1 MSILTDNLTGIKNS
15 ALYMLE
21 EAAEKFPKNIAAE
34 DELVSVTFSGL
45 RETARKVGTYLAKN
59 SKSEN
64 IAILLPKRVS
74 FIISE
79 LGTLY
84 SGKAYV
90 PVDYNDARDR
100 LVEIIRGSDAECVI
114 TDGKNTSWL
123 SDEGFSPIVFDK
135 AAEAEIDEE
144 LLCNCLKDNTDLSP
158 AYIMHTSGSTG
169 VPKGV
174 VVSHRGIIDFAQ
186 WIVDYMKLTPDDVIG
201 LQSPFHFDASV
212 FDLYGGLKS
221 GCKITI
227 LSDALTHFPAKIPEF
242 LEENGVTCILWVPG
256 ILADIAASGALEKYK
271 LPKLRLFTFGGEVL
285 PTRALNIWKKYNPDR
300 EYINLYGPTE
310 ATVVATA
317 FKIETEISDFK
328 PIPIGKAVNNGRIL
342 IITEDNRQA
351 EINEVGEIYITGSM
365 LACGYYKRPN
375 ETIDAFVQNP
385 LNKSYNELVYKTGDF
400 GYISENGDIV
410 FSGRRDS
417 QVKLYGIRVELGDIE
432 NAAMCVDGIEH
443 CFAALDEN
451 GKVVLF
457 LQSKEKH
464 ILRKFNLELMRYIPK
479 YMLPH
484 SIVDMKNFP
493 LNKSGKIDRKKIL
506 NEWRNKNEH

>member
-1 MSILTDNLTGIKNS
+1 MSMLTDNLTCVKNS

-21 EAAEKFPKNIAAE
+21 ESAEKLPDNIAAE
-34 DELVSVTFSGL
+34 DEFTSVTFSQL
-45 RETARKVGTYLAKN
+45 REKARKIGTYLAEN
-59 SKSEN
+59 AKSEN
-64 IAILLPKRVS
+64 IAILLPKRVC

-79 LGTLY
+79 LGVLY

-100 LVEIIRGSDAECVI
+100 LVEIISGSDVQCVI
-114 TDGKNTSWL
+114 TDEKNASWIN
-123 SDEGFSPIVFDK
+123 EAGFFAVVFEK
-135 AAEAEIDEE
+135 AAETEIDEK
-144 LLCNCLKDNTDLSP
+144 LLCDCLKDKTDLSP

-174 VVSHRGIIDFAQ
+174 VVTHRGVIDFAR

-221 GCKITI
+221 GCRITV

-271 LPKLRLFTFGGEVL
+271 LPRLRLFTFGGEVL
-285 PTRALNIWKKYNPDR
+285 PTRALNIWKKYNPNR

-317 FKIETEISDFK
+317 FKIETEISDHK
-328 PIPIGKAVNNGRIL
+328 LIPIGKAVDNGRIL
-342 IITEDNRQA
+342 ILTEDNRQA
-351 EINEVGEIYITGSM
+351 EVNEVGEIYITGSM
-365 LACGYYKRPN
+365 LACGYYNRPN
-375 ETIDAFVQNP
+375 ETLESFVQNP
-385 LNKSYNELVYKTGDF
+385 LNKSYKEIVYKTGDF
-400 GYISENGDIV
+400 GYINENGDIV

-443 CFAALDEN
+443 CFATLDEN

-464 ILRKFNLELMRYIPK
+464 ILRKFNLELMKYIPK

-484 SIVDMKNFP
+484 SIVDMEVFP
-493 LNKSGKIDRKKIL
+493 LNKSGKIDRKKIIS
-506 NEWRNKNEH
+506 EWRNKNEH